1 MANSLSLNQAVTVL
15 NSLVSQEL
23 GIAGLTA
30 TDTSSFV
37 SVAQTALLAGI
48 DAIGQGITQVLDRT
62 IFSTRPYYAKF
73 PAMEKTNSEYGAF
86 NRKINYC
93 DLPLV
98 QDDGFNLVD
107 GTSIDPWVIR
117 KPDVIEMRYYG
128 QSVLADHIT
137 KTEEQLKMAFRGP
150 DEFSAFWAGVLQN
163 LSNVHEQK
171 TEAIARGV
179 IANAIGAIYDSSS
192 TTQIVHLLTE
202 YNAQT
207 GKSLTSTTV
216 YDPDNY
222 TDFMKWTFARIQVA
236 RDFLT
241 ERNAVFHLNVPNAS
255 KVISRHTPYDK
266 QILYMYSPELRQ
278 MEARVLSAAYNEGRL
293 AYKSIELVNYWQS
306 IDTPDSVDVY
316 PVYIDA
322 DGVAYSPSTGGT
334 PDNVQVD
341 NVFALL
347 VDDDAMGYTRYSDG
361 MYATQVNAR
370 ARYQNWFYNW
380 RWMSWTDFTE
390 QMILFVLD

>member
-1 MANSLSLNQAVTVL
+1 MANTLALNQAVTVL

-30 TDTSSFV
+30 TDTASFV

-73 PAMEKTNSEYGAF
+73 PMMEKTNSEYGAF

-93 DLPLV
+93 DLPFV
-98 QDDGFNLVD
+98 QDDGFNLTD
-107 GTSIDPWVIR
+107 GTSVDPWVIR
-117 KPDVIEMRYYG
+117 KPDVIEMRFYG

-137 KTEEQLKMAFRGP
+137 RTEEQLKMAFRGP
-150 DEFSAFWAGVLQN
+150 DEFGAFWAGVLQN
-163 LSNVHEQK
+163 LSNRHEQK

-179 IANAIGAIYDSSS
+179 LANAIGAISDSAN
-192 TTQIVHLLTE
+192 TDMNVHLLTE
-202 YNAQT
+202 YNSVT

-216 YDPDNY
+216 YDPANY
-222 TDFMKWTFARIQVA
+222 TDFMKWAYGRIQMA

-241 ERNAVFHLNVPNAS
+241 ERSTIYHLNVPNAS
-255 KVISRHTPYDK
+255 KVISRNTPYER
-266 QILYMYSPELRQ
+266 QVLYMYAPELRQ
-278 MEARVLSAAYNEGRL
+278 MEARVLSAAYNEGRI
-293 AYKSIELVNYWQS
+293 AYKGIEYVNYWQA
-306 IDTPDSVDVY
+306 IDTPDSVKVM
-316 PVYIDA
+316 PVYIDS
-322 DGVAYSPSTGGT
+322 DGAAYNPTTGGV
-334 PDNVQVD
+334 PDTVTVN

-347 VDDDAMGYTRYSDG
+347 VDDDARGYTRYSDG
-361 MYATQVNAR
+361 MYSTPVNAR

-390 QMILFVLD
+390 NMILFTLD